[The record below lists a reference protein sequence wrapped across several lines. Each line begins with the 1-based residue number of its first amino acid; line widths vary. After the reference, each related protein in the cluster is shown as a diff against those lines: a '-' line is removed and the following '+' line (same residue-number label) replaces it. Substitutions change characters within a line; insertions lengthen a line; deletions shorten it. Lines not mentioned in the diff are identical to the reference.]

1 MSTDPPTAARP
12 GAAQTPTGS
21 IRTPRQR
28 LGSWVM
34 PALRPWRLMLALK
47 VAIAATAAWFLGS
60 LLPGELGEFSY
71 YAPLGALVSLTPT
84 LMDSVRSSIQTL
96 VGLGLGI
103 GLAWA
108 LIVSPAPGWV
118 SVALS
123 VGLGTLLAGLPG
135 LGQGRDYVPIAA
147 LFVII
152 IGGANANDFSAGYLV
167 QMALGVLVGLLVN
180 LLIMPPLFVRESAAG
195 IAAAR
200 ARMVDALRSMAN
212 TMRAEE
218 TPSPDDPP
226 AWDAALSTIRHDIDA
241 ARRLVRDAAES
252 RRANPRTRWN
262 KHDFR
267 GDEGA
272 LAALERIAPAVV
284 DIGDALRAALWGIP
298 VPVRLGPEV
307 RSTLAEALDAAADLV
322 DAAIDDERL
331 PEALRTADQA
341 LVALR
346 SAVRSAHVDA
356 VNRAAAQTDSD
367 EEPPADPADDPGGE
381 NLLFSLRRIYAE
393 VESSKRTDRSE

>member
-1 MSTDPPTAARP
+1 MAAVMSDDPVKARE
-12 GAAQTPTGS
+12 TSTGS

-28 LGSWVM
+28 LRAWIT

-47 VAIAATAAWFLGS
+47 TAIAATAAWFLGGFI
-60 LLPGELGEFSY
+60 PGELGEFSY

-84 LMDSVRSSIQTL
+84 LMDSVRSSFQTL
-96 VGLGLGI
+96 IGLGLGI

-123 VGLGTLLAGLPG
+123 VGLGTILAGLPG

-152 IGGANANDFSAGYLV
+152 IGGANANEFSLGYLV

-195 IAAAR
+195 ITAAR
-200 ARMVDALRSMAN
+200 ARMVDALR
-212 TMRAEE
+212 TMSTTLSSE
-218 TPSPDDPP
+218 TEPAPDDPP
-226 AWDAALSTIRHDIDA
+226 PWEGSVTSLRHDIDA
-241 ARRLVRDAAES
+241 ARGLVRDAAES

-267 GDEGA
+267 GDQGA
-272 LAALERIAPAVV
+272 LEALERIAPAVV
-284 DIGDALRAALWGIP
+284 ELGDALRAALWGIP
-298 VPVRLGPEV
+298 VPVRLGTEV
-307 RSTLAEALDAAADLV
+307 RGTLADALDAAANLV

-331 PEALRTADQA
+331 PEALETSDRT

-346 SAVRSAHVDA
+346 RAVRSAHVDA
-356 VNRAAAQTDSD
+356 VNRAGPDGGSASGSAD
-367 EEPPADPADDPGGE
+367 DPADDPGGE
-381 NLLFSLRRIYAE
+381 NLLFALRRIYAE
-393 VESSKRTDRSE
+393 VESSKRTDQAE